1 MDTEKQ
7 TPTSSPARA
16 LPIVGKKDLEPRPGN
31 YSRPTPIPQ
40 AHTVLRPQDSCPGE
54 GGATNPFGCARPFP
68 SLPRFIGQNPLR
80 SHHAQPP
87 CTNNTSKHHI
97 ILDSTLCRGGGEG
110 KPGQQR
116 LPFPTPT
123 YIISPQA
130 MYAHPPD
137 GATLPQCRLT
147 SENTRRPRHLLAAG
161 RRERESGGGHQQTA
175 NIDKAERDLPLSLAP
190 QSRGRKSTPQSLLS
204 DLDIHAMPSNFVFR
218 VCASHALFLPHPC
231 HHHVSR
237 SSTENR
243 GIFQASTSRTKE
255 EAGEV

>member
-16 LPIVGKKDLEPRPGN
+16 LLIVGKKDLEPRPGN

-54 GGATNPFGCARPFP
+54 GGGGDESLRVCPPISVPSAVHRAKSFEISSRPTSMHQQHQQAP
-68 SLPRFIGQNPLR
+68 HYPRFDFVP
-80 SHHAQPP
+80 
-87 CTNNTSKHHI
+87 
-97 ILDSTLCRGGGEG
+97 RGGSGGEG

-147 SENTRRPRHLLAAG
+147 SENTRRPRHLRAAG
-161 RRERESGGGHQQTA
+161 RRERERRRPPADGQHRQG
-175 NIDKAERDLPLSLAP
+175 
-190 QSRGRKSTPQSLLS
+190 
-204 DLDIHAMPSNFVFR
+204 
-218 VCASHALFLPHPC
+218 
-231 HHHVSR
+231 
-237 SSTENR
+237 
-243 GIFQASTSRTKE
+243 
-255 EAGEV
+255 